1 MEDLGDGYSAGLAD
15 LCAHAHRT
23 ATDNALLMQQELKR
37 IFYVTPTNYI
47 ELLKGYAQIIK
58 AKRKQVD
65 DQRTK
70 LRNGLSKLDEARV
83 QVEGMSAASEITRAE
98 VSRQQKVCE
107 DLMINIAKERKN
119 ADEQQVH
126 IEAQTVKIEKEKE
139 DTLQLAADAEAELK
153 KAEPALLAAQSALEL
168 LDKKFIAEIK
178 SFTSPPADVATVMS
192 AVMIVLQKDP
202 TWQTVKKE
210 LADPNF
216 VKKIMEFDKERIGQA
231 TLKKIEKYTKMEN
244 F

>member
-1 MEDLGDGYSAGLAD
+1 MEDVGEGLAAGLAD
-15 LCAHAHRT
+15 LCAHAHGT
-23 ATDNALLMQQELKR
+23 ATDNAVLMQQELKR

-202 TWQTVKKE
+202 TWLAVKKE

-216 VKKIMEFDKERIGQA
+216 VKKIMEFDKERISPA